1 MQHVKVLAALVTGFA
16 CTAASAEPWVSMKTS
31 AGEIVLELNKE
42 KAPISVA
49 NFVSY
54 AKAGFY
60 NGTVFHRVIDG
71 FMIQG
76 GGYGPDL
83 KPKAGVKKAIKN
95 ESTNGLSN
103 EPYTISMAREAH
115 PDTATSQW
123 FINVV
128 HNVGLD
134 HPNMKGS
141 GYAVFGKVVKGKE
154 VVDKIRKVVV
164 DDVKTFQNVP
174 VVPITVK
181 TVTILKS
188 APAGIEVP
196 APAPEPTPAPAPAPA
211 TPPAEQPAQPVQ

>member
-1 MQHVKVLAALVTGFA
+1 MQHVKLLAALTTALA
-16 CTAASAEPWVSMKTS
+16 CTAASAEPWVSMKTT

-54 AKAGFY
+54 AKSGFY

-76 GGYGPDL
+76 GGYAADL
-83 KPKAGVKKAIKN
+83 KGRPGVKKPIKN

-154 VVDKIRKVVV
+154 VVDKIKKVVV

-174 VVPITVK
+174 VTPITVK

-188 APAGIEVP
+188 APAGIEVAAP
-196 APAPEPTPAPAPAPA
+196 APAPEPAPA